1 MAGKCEEHNLTPYVI
16 QKLWVDEEKQENE
29 EKEEQGKENEED
41 VEKVEME
48 LAGTSRLHQVVFVV
62 PGVLWLTFFT
72 IKVGMVAREE
82 FEQGD
87 TIITEHPILLI
98 TPRMKEVRFH
108 LQLDH
113 PPTLHP
119 DNGIQRAASTP
130 RVQKALSRCAKVC
143 LDALRPRIELHQVR
157 QGGRHQ

>member
-1 MAGKCEEHNLTPYVI
+1 MAGKCGEHNLTPYVI

-29 EKEEQGKENEED
+29 EKEEQGKGNE

-48 LAGTSRLHQVVFVV
+48 LAGTNRLRQVWMVV
-62 PGVLWLTFFT
+62 LSVLWLTFFT

-82 FEQGD
+82 LEQGD

-108 LQLDH
+108 LQLGH

-119 DNGIQRAASTP
+119 DNGIQRPTSTP
-130 RVQKALSRCAKVC
+130 RVQKALSRSAKVC
-143 LDALRPRIELHQVR
+143 VDALRPRIELHQVR

>member
-16 QKLWVDEEKQENE
+16 QKLWVGEEKQENE
-29 EKEEQGKENEED
+29 EEKRNEQD

-48 LAGTSRLHQVVFVV
+48 LAGTSRLHQVVLVV
-62 PGVLWLTFFT
+62 PGVLWLTIFT

-82 FEQGD
+82 LEQGD

-119 DNGIQRAASTP
+119 DNRNQRATSTP

-143 LDALRPRIELHQVR
+143 VDALRPRTELHQVR
-157 QGGRHQ
+157 QGGRHH

>member
-1 MAGKCEEHNLTPYVI
+1 MAGKCGEHNLTPYVI
-16 QKLWVDEEKQENE
+16 QKLWVGEEKQEQG
-29 EKEEQGKENEED
+29 EKEEQEKENE

-48 LAGTSRLHQVVFVV
+48 LTGTSRLHQVVLVV
-62 PGVLWLTFFT
+62 LGVFRLTFFT

-82 FEQGD
+82 LEQGD

-119 DNGIQRAASTP
+119 DNGIQRPTSTP
-130 RVQKALSRCAKVC
+130 RVQKALSRSAKVC
-143 LDALRPRIELHQVR
+143 VDALRPRIELHQVR